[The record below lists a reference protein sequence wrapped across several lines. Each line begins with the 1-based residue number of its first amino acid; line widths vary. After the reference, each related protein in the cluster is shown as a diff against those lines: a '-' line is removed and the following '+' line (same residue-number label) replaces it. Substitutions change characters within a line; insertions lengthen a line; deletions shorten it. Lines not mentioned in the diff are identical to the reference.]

1 MSNEWQW
8 MRERAWLG
16 SRWVWLQAQV
26 SELEYGIRAL
36 TELYTHLRQGKL
48 RAVHSVP
55 ETPLRAPRPS
65 PAPHDCRFRK
75 RLAEDPTPSSQTPH
89 NLASSAARV
98 RPLLRQCR
106 HRLIRWEG
114 CPALGA
120 KAVTLPCCCEPPAA
134 CVLCGPPRPPPVEKS
149 AWMHQKR
156 LDQYIHPV
164 LSMPSDFP
172 LAAHCTT
179 PPLVGHQSHGA
190 VRWMGEATSSY
201 MGRRGQGQ
209 LRVGRV
215 RRRLICPRPPSTLP
229 PLNNTSGGSNCRS
242 QRGVVSPG
250 LLHHQ
255 VADLSHL
262 PGLST
267 PTDTPTQPLRR
278 RRGESSFDINNLVM
292 PLGLAGLGARVQKLQ
307 YKEII
312 TPSWRELDSVC
323 GVSEKHVGSDGQ
335 CVNHSDTP
343 QQPNGEG
350 LEHKGEVEDLSD
362 AVFLKRHA
370 IWESRER
377 SRWGSWARRRHR
389 GRSSSS
395 YGDGRSCRGLGR
407 VSCSP
412 EPRQGKISPCSP
424 LCSAADDPFFYQ
436 MEDEQQSVQP
446 WERRSFPLLEEELR
460 WLQDDEEEAELEE
473 DACAASGRSQ
483 STDSGISVGSLELSP
498 RTPQPHQLHSGGHK
512 PAASTTQDSRS
523 VLPSLTPPSLSS
535 LPSPTTHQHPSSHR
549 ANRADATLL

>member
-1 MSNEWQW
+1 MSREWQW
-8 MRERAWLG
+8 MRARAWLG

-36 TELYTHLRQGKL
+36 TELYTQLRQGKVSQL

-55 ETPLRAPRPS
+55 ETPLRAPRFS
-65 PAPHDCRFRK
+65 PAAPDCRFRK
-75 RLAEDPTPSSQTPH
+75 RQAEDSTPSSQTPH
-89 NLASSAARV
+89 SPTSSAARI

-106 HRLIRWEG
+106 HRLIRLEG

-120 KAVTLPCCCEPPAA
+120 KVVTLPCCCEPPAV
-134 CVLCGPPRPPPVEKS
+134 CVLCDPPHPAAEERS
-149 AWMHQKR
+149 RWRCQKA
-156 LDQYIHPV
+156 LDQRIHPV

-172 LAAHCTT
+172 LAVHCVT
-179 PPLVGHQSHGA
+179 PPLAAHQFHSA
-190 VRWMGEATSSY
+190 VRWTGEAC
-201 MGRRGQGQ
+201 MARRGQGQ
-209 LRVGRV
+209 QKAGRV
-215 RRRLICPRPPSTLP
+215 RRRLMCPRPPSALP
-229 PLNNTSGGSNCRS
+229 PLFNTSGGSSLRTP
-242 QRGVVSPG
+242 RGVISPG
-250 LLHHQ
+250 LLPQQ
-255 VADLSHL
+255 VADLCHL
-262 PGLST
+262 PA

-278 RRGESSFDINNLVM
+278 RRGESSFDIDNLVM

-312 TPSWRELDSVC
+312 TPSWRELDSVW
-323 GVSEKHVGSDGQ
+323 GISEKHVGSVGQ
-335 CVNHSDTP
+335 CVNHSDAP
-343 QQPNGEG
+343 HQSSGEE

-395 YGDGRSCRGLGR
+395 YGDGRSCRG
-407 VSCSP
+407 SEQASYSP
-412 EPRQGKISPCSP
+412 ESRQGKSSPCSP
-424 LCSAADDPFFYQ
+424 FCSAADDPFYQ

-460 WLQDDEEEAELEE
+460 WLQDDEEAELE
-473 DACAASGRSQ
+473 DDTCAASGRSQ

-498 RTPQPHQLHSGGHK
+498 RTPQSHQLQSGGHK
-512 PAASTTQDSRS
+512 PAASTTQDSDS
-523 VLPSLTPPSLSS
+523 ALPSLTPPSLSS
-535 LPSPTTHQHPSSHR
+535 WPSASTHHNPSNHR
-549 ANRADATLL
+549 VNRVNANLL